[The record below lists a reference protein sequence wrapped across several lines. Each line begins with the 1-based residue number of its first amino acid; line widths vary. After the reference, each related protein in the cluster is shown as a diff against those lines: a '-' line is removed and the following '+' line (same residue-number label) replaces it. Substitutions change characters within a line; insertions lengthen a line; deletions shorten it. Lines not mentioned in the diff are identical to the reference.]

1 MDCIK
6 KLKVQSIRF
15 KKNLLIMKHSIKF
28 FAIAITTIIMSCNSN
43 EKYVQDNIAMYSQ
56 TWDDIINQ
64 GNLELINNS
73 NFTDSITL
81 VMSPENIVGIEA
93 FKAYYSNF
101 VTGFSN
107 VEFTMVDVFGQG
119 DKIVKHW
126 HFKGTHSGE
135 FFGMPPTGKDVDLE
149 GTTLV
154 EMKDGKIAKEQ
165 DFFDNL
171 TFMQQLGI
179 ASSPNNLTLIGN
191 IYSSFAAG
199 DVESV
204 LANFDPNIVWNEAE
218 NFPYADGNPYIGPDA
233 VVKGVFSRIGGDW
246 DNFHLADLKLHD
258 MSNNMVLATG
268 RYRGTSKKSGKPLD
282 AQMAHLW
289 TLNNG
294 KAVSFQQFVDTKGV
308 AKTIGN

>member
-1 MDCIK
+1 
-6 KLKVQSIRF
+6 
-15 KKNLLIMKHSIKF
+15 
-28 FAIAITTIIMSCNSN
+28 
-43 EKYVQDNIAMYSQ
+43 MYSQ
-56 TWDDIINQ
+56 TWDDIINN
-64 GNLELINNS
+64 GNLERINDS
-73 NFTDSITL
+73 NFDENVTMAS
-81 VMSPENIVGIEA
+81 SPENIVGIEG

-107 VEFTMVDVFGQG
+107 VDFTIVDVFGQG
-119 DKIVKHW
+119 DKLVKHW
-126 HFKGTHSGE
+126 RFKGNNSGE
-135 FFGMPPTGKDVDLE
+135 FFGMPATGKDVDIE

-179 ASSPNNLTLIGN
+179 ASSPNNVAVIDGVYKAFGTGDIPN
-191 IYSSFAAG
+191 AVAAM
-199 DVESV
+199 
-204 LANFDPNIVWNEAE
+204 DPNIVWNEAE
-218 NFPYADGNPYIGPDA
+218 NFPYADNNPYIGPDA
-233 VVKGVFSRIGGDW
+233 IVNGVFARIGNDW

-268 RYRGTSKKSGKPLD
+268 RYRGTSKKSGKALD

-294 KAVSFQQFVDTKGV
+294 KIVAFQQYADTKGV
-308 AKTIGN
+308 AKTIGK